1 MVDQAYI
8 VLPTEVS
15 FHFIFHL
22 APGSVKKR
30 GRERIAPVS
39 DKAIKFKI
47 KVGCRYGP
55 VKIPG

>member
-1 MVDQAYI
+1 MDQAYI
-8 VLPTEVS
+8 VLPAH